1 MNTINQ
7 EVTSSS
13 FYNRENEFVHHP
25 YEREMKKFQYL
36 REGKEEALTE
46 FYRTHDFSRTGRL
59 SDDPLRNVK
68 YLFVASTTITCRFA
82 IEGGLAADESY
93 NISDVFIRKADAC
106 TTVEEVRA
114 IYPEMFTYFLRS
126 VQRIKS
132 KTTYSKPIVLCI
144 NYISTHLHEKLSLR
158 ILADYVALSP
168 SYLSSLFK
176 KEMSCT
182 VTEYILNQK
191 IESAKNLLCFSDY
204 SISELANFLAFSSES
219 RFIEVFRKK
228 TGLSPKKYRTQNYNK
243 NFLQKSTLP

>member
-93 NISDVFIRKADAC
+93 NISDVFIQKADAC

-114 IYPEMFTYFLRS
+114 IYTKNSPCGFLL
-126 VQRIKS
+126 
-132 KTTYSKPIVLCI
+132 TMLPFLLPICRV
-144 NYISTHLHEKLSLR
+144 YLR
-158 ILADYVALSP
+158 KRCHVP
-168 SYLSSLFK
+168 
-176 KEMSCT
+176 
-182 VTEYILNQK
+182 
-191 IESAKNLLCFSDY
+191 
-204 SISELANFLAFSSES
+204 
-219 RFIEVFRKK
+219 
-228 TGLSPKKYRTQNYNK
+228 
-243 NFLQKSTLP
+243 